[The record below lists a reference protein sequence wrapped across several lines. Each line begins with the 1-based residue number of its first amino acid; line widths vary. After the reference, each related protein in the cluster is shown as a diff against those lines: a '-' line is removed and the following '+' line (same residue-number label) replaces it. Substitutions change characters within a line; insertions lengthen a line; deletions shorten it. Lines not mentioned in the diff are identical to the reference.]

1 MASCLPTYTRR
12 LYVDA
17 IWLNLWADNCRYH
30 GNRCKYG
37 WRCQAQQPERLLY
50 VTGAKGNTI
59 FFFLSD
65 LTSDT
70 FLVYGS
76 LLLIRV
82 DKSLVFLTEYNCLE
96 VLRRWLPSGQ
106 TILEKKNIGHFVSV
120 QLVTV
125 AHLHN
130 VPPPINERGSP

>member
-1 MASCLPTYTRR
+1 METGENMVGVVKRS
-12 LYVDA
+12 
-17 IWLNLWADNCRYH
+17 NLKDYFM
-30 GNRCKYG
+30 
-37 WRCQAQQPERLLY
+37 LLEPKA
-50 VTGAKGNTI
+50 TP